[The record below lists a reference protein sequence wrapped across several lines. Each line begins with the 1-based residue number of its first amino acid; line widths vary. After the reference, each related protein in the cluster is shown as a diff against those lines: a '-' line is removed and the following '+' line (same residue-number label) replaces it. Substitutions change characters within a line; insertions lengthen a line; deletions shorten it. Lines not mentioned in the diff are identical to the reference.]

1 MTKASSKA
9 TKDTTKEDDT
19 PMVLEDTTPEEDDVK
34 TEPVKRESRLERL
47 HRELQEET
55 EKERERLLKTREKN
69 EEALE
74 RAHNQIERWTGIA
87 RKLSDEN
94 DRIDILIQPTTGPS
108 SYSPQDEDTLAQ
120 QISSVYNSDITG
132 YTSEDE

>member
-1 MTKASSKA
+1 MTKSSSKA

-19 PMVLEDTTPEEDDVK
+19 PMVLEDTTTEKDDVK

-132 YTSEDE
+132 EASEDE

>member
-19 PMVLEDTTPEEDDVK
+19 PMVLEDTTTEKDDGK

-47 HRELQEET
+47 HRELQEEK
-55 EKERERLLKTREKN
+55 EKERERLTRTREKN

-108 SYSPQDEDTLAQ
+108 SYSPQDEDTLVQ

-132 YTSEDE
+132 EASEDE

>member
-1 MTKASSKA
+1 MAKASSKA

-19 PMVLEDTTPEEDDVK
+19 PMVLEDTTPEKDDVK
-34 TEPVKRESRLERL
+34 TAPVKRESRLERL
-47 HRELQEET
+47 HRELQEEK
-55 EKERERLLKTREKN
+55 EKERERLTKTREKN

-108 SYSPQDEDTLAQ
+108 SYSPQDEATLAQ

-132 YTSEDE
+132 EASEDE

>member
-1 MTKASSKA
+1 MAKASSQA

-19 PMVLEDTTPEEDDVK
+19 PMVLEDTTPEKGDVK
-34 TEPVKRESRLERL
+34 IEPAKRESRLERL

-55 EKERERLLKTREKN
+55 EKERERLTKTREKN

-132 YTSEDE
+132 EASEDE